1 VSVLVRA
8 YSAIDGSITVGDQ
21 ATPGYFSRTR
31 VRTVGTVQITPPL
44 PRKNAPAPFLGAGFF
59 FAQRG
64 RREPAG
70 EQVQPK
76 AQQRTA
82 TRSVAISAE
91 TNCPALWNNIV
102 V

>member
-1 VSVLVRA
+1 MQLRFKSRMVSSMFFESHL
-8 YSAIDGSITVGDQ
+8 I
-21 ATPGYFSRTR
+21 RTR
-31 VRTVGTVQITPPL
+31 VHTVGTAQITPPL